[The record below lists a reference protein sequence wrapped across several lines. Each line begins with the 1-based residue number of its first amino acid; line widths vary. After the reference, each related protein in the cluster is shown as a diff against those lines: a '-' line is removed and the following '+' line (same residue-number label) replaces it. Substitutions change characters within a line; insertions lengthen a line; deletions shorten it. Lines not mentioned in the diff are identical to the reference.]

1 MNVQSVFGLITI
13 SRKLLNKVLFNDFV
27 NERMRMSIFKKVRLN
42 AFYVI
47 MKRSSSCKFEMTY
60 LLNI

>member
-47 MKRSSSCKFEMTY
+47 MKRYPVVANLK
-60 LLNI
+60 

>member
-47 MKRSSSCKFEMTY
+47 MERYPVVANLK
-60 LLNI
+60 

>member
-1 MNVQSVFGLITI
+1 MNVQSVFRLITI

-47 MKRSSSCKFEMTY
+47 MKRYPVVANLK
-60 LLNI
+60 